1 MPIDA
6 SLFAH
11 IQNDSSLSGT
21 YALQGNR
28 FINTVGYFNNSCYA
42 HKLVV

>member
-1 MPIDA
+1 MPINA

-21 YALQGNR
+21 YALEGNR
-28 FINTVGYFNNSCYA
+28 FTNTVAYLHEY
-42 HKLVV
+42 